1 MRKLQLLNLNMTI
14 QENNFREI
22 PAFIALEPKIERV
35 IVDGKK
41 EVRNRAWRHFPS
53 KEAPEPIADL
63 DKV

>member
-35 IVDGKK
+35 IVDGK
-41 EVRNRAWRHFPS
+41 
-53 KEAPEPIADL
+53 
-63 DKV
+63 